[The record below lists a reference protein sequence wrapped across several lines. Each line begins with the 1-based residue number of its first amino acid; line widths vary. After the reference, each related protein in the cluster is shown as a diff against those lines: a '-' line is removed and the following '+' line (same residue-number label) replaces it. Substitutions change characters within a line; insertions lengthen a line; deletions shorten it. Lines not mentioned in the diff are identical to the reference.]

1 MTDTPQDNPFQTPAA
16 VLQDAA
22 TTATG
27 EPLYRLAAVGIATF
41 FGTPIA
47 GAWVIVQNL
56 KALGRSHEARNIWL
70 MGIGLTLAIFVLG
83 YFLPENT
90 SGSPIA
96 VGTVVGMYYLAK
108 QTFGVTLERHLAA
121 GGKLRSNWRAFG
133 VALLFLLAV
142 IAVILVVSFLL
153 AYFFGVEL

>member
-1 MTDTPQDNPFQTPAA
+1 MTDTPQDNPFQTPTA
-16 VLQDAA
+16 VLQDTA

-56 KALGRSHEARNIWL
+56 KALGRRHESRNIWL
-70 MGIGLTLAIFVLG
+70 MGIGLTLAILVLG

-90 SGSPIA
+90 SGTPIA

-108 QTFGVTLERHLAA
+108 QTFGVTVERHLVA
-121 GGKLRSNWRAFG
+121 GGQWRSNWRAFG
-133 VALLFLLAV
+133 ISLLFLLAV
-142 IAVILVVSFLL
+142 IAVILVVSFFLVYIL
-153 AYFFGVEL
+153 GVEL

>member
-1 MTDTPQDNPFQTPAA
+1 MSDIPQENPFQTPAA
-16 VLQDAA
+16 ALQDAA

-41 FGTPIA
+41 FGTPLA

-56 KALGRSHEARNIWL
+56 KTLGRSHESRNIWL
-70 MGIGLTLAIFVLG
+70 MGIGLTLAIFVIG

-90 SGSPIA
+90 SGTPIA

-108 QTFGVTLERHLAA
+108 QTFGVAVERHLDA
-121 GGKLRSNWRAFG
+121 GGQWRSNWRAFG
-133 VALLFLLAV
+133 ISLLFLLAV
-142 IAVILVVSFLL
+142 IAVILVVSFFLVYTL
-153 AYFFGVEL
+153 GVEL